1 VAEIQPRYE
10 FRVWAKT
17 LDEPRKRL
25 AAVPGGK
32 PQESTET
39 YILSAATS
47 TTNVKIRAALMDIKE
62 LVREQDG
69 LEQWNPTLKEEFP
82 IVAAIVSSKILPGL
96 RAEVPKLSRERY
108 TLDEFLREV
117 VATHPKLKAVS
128 LTKFRTQYKIDGC
141 TAEFTEVRINDAQAQ
156 TVQTVAVESEDPA
169 AVRSVVTRLGLGT
182 TPNVN
187 YIRELKRLAG
197 MGG

>member
-1 VAEIQPRYE
+1 MAEIQPRYE

-17 LDEPRKRL
+17 LDEARKRL
-25 AAVPGGK
+25 EAVPGGK

-82 IVAAIVSSKILPGL
+82 VAAAIVSSKILPGL

-108 TLDEFLREV
+108 TLDEFLR
-117 VATHPKLKAVS
+117 
-128 LTKFRTQYKIDGC
+128 
-141 TAEFTEVRINDAQAQ
+141 
-156 TVQTVAVESEDPA
+156 
-169 AVRSVVTRLGLGT
+169 
-182 TPNVN
+182 
-187 YIRELKRLAG
+187 
-197 MGG
+197 

>member
-1 VAEIQPRYE
+1 MAEIQPRYE

>member
-1 VAEIQPRYE
+1 MAEIQPRYE

-169 AVRSVVTRLGLGT
+169 AVRGVVTRLGLGT

>member
-10 FRVWAKT
+10 FRVWAKS

-25 AAVPGGK
+25 EAVAGGK

-82 IVAAIVSSKILPGL
+82 LAAAIVSGKVLPGL
-96 RAEVPKLSRERY
+96 RVEPAKLARASY
-108 TLDEFLREV
+108 TFDEFLREV

-141 TAEFTEVRINDAQAQ
+141 TAEFTEVRINDTQAQ
-156 TVQTVAVESEDPA
+156 TVQTVAVESEDPV
-169 AVRSVVTRLGLGT
+169 AVRAVVAKLGLAT